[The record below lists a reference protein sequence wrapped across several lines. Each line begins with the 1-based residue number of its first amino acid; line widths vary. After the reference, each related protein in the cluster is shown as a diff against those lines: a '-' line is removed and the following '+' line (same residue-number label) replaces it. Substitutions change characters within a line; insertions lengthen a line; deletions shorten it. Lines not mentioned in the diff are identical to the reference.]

1 MSAERDFPPKPLE
14 PHDVPQKLA
23 EILKDQQ
30 LLAEYQALLARARA
44 EPGNRQALERAI
56 EIQPKLAEPRFLLA
70 QRELDAKKRIEL
82 LKAAIALD
90 RRNASYWQAL
100 GESYAAIHDYKQ
112 AADAWRAAVQA
123 GATPEQREQM
133 LRARVDIE
141 RQRLDFE
148 EAEKKRIADENARE
162 IRKLKDEEIARLRAL
177 EAKVNQGAP
186 EVTREKAEPWWN
198 GPSPGGK
205 AEGMLTQ
212 VDCLGKQARLII
224 QLDDRKIAKLL
235 VRDASQIAIVGAKQE
250 ALGCGRQKPR
260 RISVEYFPKSD
271 AKLATIGDVATIEFP
286 Q

>member
-1 MSAERDFPPKPLE
+1 
-14 PHDVPQKLA
+14 
-23 EILKDQQ
+23 
-30 LLAEYQALLARARA
+30 
-44 EPGNRQALERAI
+44 
-56 EIQPKLAEPRFLLA
+56 
-70 QRELDAKKRIEL
+70 
-82 LKAAIALD
+82 
-90 RRNASYWQAL
+90 
-100 GESYAAIHDYKQ
+100 
-112 AADAWRAAVQA
+112 VQA

-148 EAEKKRIADENARE
+148 EAEKKRIAEEEARE

-177 EAKVNQGAP
+177 EAKANQGADP
-186 EVTREKAEPWWN
+186 GGGKAEPWWN
-198 GPSPGGK
+198 GPSPSGK

-224 QLDDRKIAKLL
+224 QTGDRKITKLI

-260 RISVEYFPKSD
+260 KILVEYFPKAD
-271 AKLATIGDVATIEFP
+271 AKLATIGEVATIEFP